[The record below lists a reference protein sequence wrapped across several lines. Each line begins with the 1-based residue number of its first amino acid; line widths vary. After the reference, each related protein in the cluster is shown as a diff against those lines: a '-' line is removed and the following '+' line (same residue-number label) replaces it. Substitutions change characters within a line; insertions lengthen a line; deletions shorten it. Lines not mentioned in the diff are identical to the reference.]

1 MTAPTASA
9 TAPAPASP
17 APAKPQRKLNLRPAQ
32 GAIGVIVLVVILE
45 VLSRTNIVPPTML
58 PPPSQVLSDLVSLL
72 GSPEFLAHVGS
83 TLVAWAIGLGL
94 ASVIGVTAGLILGS
108 LRIVYEASRALIEFL
123 RPIPAVAL
131 VPLAIL
137 VFGQGTQM
145 KFMLVLYAALW
156 PILLNT
162 LYGAREI
169 DPVTRETARTFRLSW
184 WDTISRVYLPHT
196 APFAFTGIR
205 ISAAIALIVTVSAEL
220 LAGTPMGLGS
230 WILSVQTGG
239 GSTSQVFA
247 GTIVAGVLGVLVNA
261 ILKWVEGIIFAWR
274 KEQHS

>member
-1 MTAPTASA
+1 MTMVTETRPPAAPS
-9 TAPAPASP
+9 APAAASE
-17 APAKPQRKLNLRPAQ
+17 RRINIRPLQ
-32 GAIGVIVLVVILE
+32 GGIGVVVLVVLLE
-45 VLSRTNIVPPTML
+45 VFSRVGIMPPTML
-58 PPPSQVLSDLVSLL
+58 PPPSQVISDLIGLL
-72 GSPEFLAHVGS
+72 GSGVFLGHVGS
-83 TLVAWAIGLGL
+83 TLIAWAIGLAL

-205 ISAAIALIVTVSAEL
+205 ISAAIALIVAVSAEL
-220 LAGTPMGLGS
+220 LAGTPQGLGS
-230 WILSVQTGG
+230 YILQIQSGG
-239 GSTSQVFA
+239 GTTAQVFA
-247 GTIVAGVLGVLVNA
+247 ATIVAGVLGVVVNA
-261 ILKWVEGIIFAWR
+261 VLKRIESIIFAWR
-274 KEQHS
+274 KEQHA

>member
-1 MTAPTASA
+1 MVTTMR
-9 TAPAPASP
+9 PAPPASTVP
-17 APAKPQRKLNLRPAQ
+17 TTRRFNLRPLR
-32 GAIGVIVLVVILE
+32 GAVGVLVLVVILE
-45 VLSRTNIVPPTML
+45 LLSRTNIIPPTLL
-58 PPPSQVLSDLVSLL
+58 PPPSVVLADLIDLL
-72 GSPEFLAHVGS
+72 ASPLFLANVGA
-83 TLVAWAIGLGL
+83 TLIAWAIGLAL
-94 ASVIGVTAGLILGS
+94 ASVVGVTAGLVLGS

-131 VPLAIL
+131 VPLAVL
-137 VFGQGTQM
+137 VFGQGTEM
-145 KFMLVLYAALW
+145 KVMLVVYAALW

-184 WDTISRVYLPHT
+184 WDTLSRVYLPHT

-220 LAGTPMGLGS
+220 LAGTPLGLGS
-230 WILSVQTGG
+230 WILQVQTGG

-261 ILKWVEGIIFAWR
+261 TLKVVESVIFAWR
-274 KEQHS
+274 REEQA

>member
-1 MTAPTASA
+1 MVTTTRPEDVT
-9 TAPAPASP
+9 PASV
-17 APAKPQRKLNLRPAQ
+17 APSRRLNLRPLR
-32 GAIGVIVLVVILE
+32 GAIGVIALIVILQ
-45 VLSRTNIVPPTML
+45 VLSWTNVIPPTLL
-58 PPPSQVLSDLVSLL
+58 PPPSQVLADLIELL
-72 GSPEFLAHVGS
+72 GSPVFLANVGA
-83 TLVAWAIGLGL
+83 TLIAWAIGLAL

-131 VPLAIL
+131 VPLAVL
-137 VFGQGTQM
+137 VFGQGTEM
-145 KFMLVLYAALW
+145 KVVLVVYAALW

-184 WDTISRVYLPHT
+184 WDTLSRVYLPHT

-220 LAGTPMGLGS
+220 LAGSPLGLGS
-230 WILSVQTGG
+230 WILQVQTGG

-247 GTIVAGVLGVLVNA
+247 GTIVAGILGVLVNA
-261 ILKWVEGIIFAWR
+261 LLKWIESIIFAWR
-274 KEQHS
+274 REEQA

>member
-1 MTAPTASA
+1 MTTA
-9 TAPAPASP
+9 TVSP
-17 APAKPQRKLNLRPAQ
+17 ATPAKATRPVSWRPVQ
-32 GAIGVIVLVVILE
+32 GAIGVIALVAILE
-45 VLSRTNIVPPTML
+45 LLSRTNVVSPTLL
-58 PPPSQVLSDLVSLL
+58 PPPSQVLSDLIGLL
-72 GSPEFLAHVGS
+72 GSSTFLGHVGS
-83 TLVAWAIGLGL
+83 TLTAWAIGLAL
-94 ASVIGVTAGLILGS
+94 ASVIGVAAGLVLGS

-145 KFMLVLYAALW
+145 KYMLVLYAALW

-169 DPVTRETARTFRLSW
+169 DPVTRETARTFRLTW

-220 LAGTPMGLGS
+220 LAGTPTGLGS
-230 WILSVQTGG
+230 WILQVQSGG

-261 ILKWVEGIIFAWR
+261 ILKWVEGIMFAWR